1 MIEANNPELK
11 SWIDVERGSD
21 FPIQNLPF
29 GMIRPQNS
37 DPRPATRIGDTA
49 IDLSVLAD
57 FGYFDHLEI
66 DDLSVFYQPVLNPL
80 IALGKPL
87 SSGIRK
93 SLSELFRLNNTD
105 LQQDEEARNLALI
118 PINQVKMEM
127 PVAVGDYTDFY
138 SSIEHATNVGVMFR
152 DPANALFPN
161 WKHLPVGYHGRSS
174 SIVVSGTNIYRPKGQ
189 TMINE
194 SSSPVFGPSKLVDF
208 ELEMAFITG
217 KESKLGESI
226 PIEQTEDYIFGMVL
240 FNDLSARDIQKWEYV
255 PLGPFLAKSFGSV
268 ISPWIVTM
276 EALQPFR
283 VEGPKQD
290 PPVLP
295 YLTSEGKDNYDIQLE
310 VSLTP
315 DNGAETTLCRS
326 NYRYLYWSVKQQLA
340 HQTVNGCNIRI
351 GDMYGSGTIS
361 GSAPDS
367 YGSML
372 ELSWQGTKPI
382 PLNEGG
388 ERKFIQDHDTI
399 TMRGHCQNNKVRI
412 GFGECITK
420 ILPAN

>member
-1 MIEANNPELK
+1 MIESNNPELK
-11 SWIDVERGSD
+11 SWIDVAKGSD

-29 GMIRPQNS
+29 GMIRPQNG

-80 IALGKPL
+80 IALGKPMW
-87 SSGIRK
+87 SGIRK

-174 SIVVSGTNIYRPKGQ
+174 SIVVSGTNIHRPKGQ
-189 TMINE
+189 TTINGA
-194 SSSPVFGPSKLVDF
+194 SSPVFGPSKLVDF

-226 PIEQTEDYIFGMVL
+226 PIEQTEEYIFGMVL

-295 YLTSEGKDNYDIQLE
+295 YLKSEGKDNYDIQLE

-326 NYRYLYWSVKQQLA
+326 NYKYLYWSVKQQLA

-361 GSAPDS
+361 GPSPDS

-382 PLNEGG
+382 SLNEGG
-388 ERKFIQDHDTI
+388 DRKFIHDNDTI
-399 TMRGHCQNNKVRI
+399 TMRGHCQNNRLRI
-412 GFGECITK
+412 GFGECLTK

>member
-11 SWIDVERGSD
+11 SWIEVEPDSD

-29 GMIRPQNS
+29 GIIRPVHG
-37 DPRPATRIGDTA
+37 DPRPATRIGNIA

-57 FGYFDHLEI
+57 FGFFDHLDI
-66 DDLSVFYQPVLNPL
+66 DDLSVFYQPILNPL
-80 IALGKPL
+80 MALGKPTW
-87 SSGIRK
+87 SAIRK
-93 SLSELFRLNNTD
+93 TLSDLFRLESTEL
-105 LQQDEEARNLALI
+105 LQNEEARNLALI
-118 PINQVKMEM
+118 PVEDVVMEM
-127 PVAVGDYTDFY
+127 PVMVGDYTDFY

-174 SIVVSGTNIYRPKGQ
+174 SIVVSGTNIHRPKGQ
-189 TMINE
+189 TTINGA
-194 SSSPVFGPSKLVDF
+194 SSPVFGPSKLVDF

-226 PIEQTEDYIFGMVL
+226 PIEQTEEYIFGMVL

-295 YLTSEGKDNYDIQLE
+295 YLKSEGKDNYDIQLE

-326 NYRYLYWSVKQQLA
+326 NYKYLYWSVKQQLA

-361 GSAPDS
+361 GPSPDS

-382 PLNEGG
+382 SLNEGG
-388 ERKFIQDHDTI
+388 DRKFIHDNDTI
-399 TMRGHCQNNKVRI
+399 TMRGHCQNNRLRI
-412 GFGECITK
+412 GFGECLTK